1 MEREEVARFDAIV
14 NGARLNGWDER
25 RGFGEFMACLADWLT
40 DGPMHLNANEV
51 LLRILCE
58 TLLDPKAGPLKGGHG
73 FEYLD
78 FTGFNRAR
86 GRLFE
91 LYNIP
96 APRFSALLS

>member
-1 MEREEVARFDAIV
+1 MEPEEVARFDAVV
-14 NGARLNGWDER
+14 NDARLNGWDER
-25 RGFGEFMACLADWLT
+25 RGFDEFRACLADWLT
-40 DGPMHLNANEV
+40 GSPLHLHANGV

-58 TLLDPKAGPLKGGHG
+58 TLLDPEAGPLKGGYG